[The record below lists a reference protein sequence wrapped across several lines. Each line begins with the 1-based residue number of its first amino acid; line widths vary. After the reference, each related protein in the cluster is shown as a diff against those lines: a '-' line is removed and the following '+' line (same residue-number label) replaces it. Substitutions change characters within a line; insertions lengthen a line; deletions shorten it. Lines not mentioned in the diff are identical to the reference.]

1 MPNALLLLL
10 PIVSGARQWLVA
22 QEGEQRGGG
31 QSQAAQA
38 WPKLKQ
44 ARRVAGF
51 NRSLAIGI
59 AAQAGRGSLKVLR
72 AVW

>member
-1 MPNALLLLL
+1 M
-10 PIVSGARQWLVA
+10 A
-22 QEGEQRGGG
+22 QEGEQRGRG

-51 NRSLAIGI
+51 NRSLAMGI
-59 AAQAGRGSLKVLR
+59 AAQVGRGSLKVLGLYGEAELSSYTR
-72 AVW
+72 LALAQHV